1 MNKKSV
7 AIFFSQNTDLKLPSL
22 PWGLGFRLF
31 GFLPTTFFEIT
42 VYPVNNSILR
52 LNNRGQKDK
61 R

>member
-42 VYPVNNSILR
+42 VYPVNNSI
-52 LNNRGQKDK
+52 
-61 R
+61 